1 MNVQDVHM
9 QYITEDFDEN
19 GVVNKFD
26 LRLPENFSFAYDI
39 IDKIA
44 EIEPDRRA
52 MIWCDDE
59 GRERIFTYGELSL
72 LSNRAANMLLDKGVK
87 KGDKVG
93 ELRLYIGKRLLK
105 TCDICAAE
113 DICKKDFKNVLSE
126 MLKNLFYF

>member
-9 QYITEDFDEN
+9 QYITEGFDEN

-59 GRERIFTYGELSL
+59 GR
-72 LSNRAANMLLDKGVK
+72 
-87 KGDKVG
+87 
-93 ELRLYIGKRLLK
+93 
-105 TCDICAAE
+105 
-113 DICKKDFKNVLSE
+113 
-126 MLKNLFYF
+126 

>member
-9 QYITEDFDEN
+9 QYITEGFDEN
-19 GVVNKFD
+19 GVINKFD
-26 LRLPENFSFAYDI
+26 LRLPENFSYAYDI

-87 KGDKVG
+87 KGDKVMTV
-93 ELRLYIGKRLLK
+93 LKRHWQMWIVTFAPEK
-105 TCDICAAE
+105 I
-113 DICKKDFKNVLSE
+113 
-126 MLKNLFYF
+126 Y